1 MERLIIEPVNEGY
14 SFNQIDNTMTVG
26 ELIELL
32 QEFDE
37 SSKIYFSFDNRYT
50 VGGFRSSMIEVEE
63 AEENEE

>member
-1 MERLIIEPVNEGY
+1 MERVIIEPVNEGY

-37 SSKIYFSFDNRYT
+37 NAKIYFSFDNRYT
-50 VGGFRSSMIEVEE
+50 VGSLRSSMIEVEE
-63 AEENEE
+63 AEENEK